1 MNGFRQVLSKGIP
14 WLLVL
19 LAFVLPL
26 STSLVSVITIVLLVC
41 WLLEGRFHEKLSEV
55 AANPLC
61 LAVFLYIGVLVLGL
75 AWSENVGEGVAV
87 IRKHWKIM
95 VFPVLLTAVRWD
107 WRRRTVGA
115 FIAGVSAVMILNLLD
130 RAQVFNMLGLETFSQ
145 TTLLANHIIYTPML
159 AFAAYLVVHTIL
171 WDKELGYKHRLLL
184 PLALLMSCTIFLTK
198 GRMGQLAFFVLLA
211 LLIWQYYHRNRW
223 RAVLFSLLS
232 FMLIFTTA
240 YTFSPQFQS
249 RIIDVHHEIETLSD
263 NPETSV
269 GLRLIW
275 WQNAWIVVQQS
286 PWFGVGTGDYTA
298 AYAAVHQART
308 PQISVHTGNPHNQ
321 YLYTAIRL
329 GALGVVSLLAMF
341 SVQLFWGNRSND
353 GWHRIR
359 TAFPLFFLTIMLTD
373 SYLVSHGS
381 GFLFSLFCAVLYKKT
396 PIDQGGLFDDGRA
409 ADRGGALSAP
419 FFRNRFEFRRS

>member
-1 MNGFRQVLSKGIP
+1 MNGFRQVLSRGIP

-26 STSLVSVITIVLLVC
+26 STSLVSVITVALLVC
-41 WLLEGRFHEKLSEV
+41 WSLEGRFQEKWNEV
-55 AANPLC
+55 SANPLC
-61 LAVFLYIGVLVLGL
+61 LAVFFYVGVLILGL
-75 AWSENVGEGVAV
+75 VWSENPGEGVAV

-95 VFPVLLTAVRWD
+95 AFPVLLTAVRWD
-107 WRRRTVGA
+107 WRSRTVGA
-115 FIAGVSAVMILNLLD
+115 FIAGVSVVMVLNLLD
-130 RAQVFNMLGLETFSQ
+130 RAQVFHALGLETFSQ
-145 TTLLANHIIYTPML
+145 TTLLTNHIIYTPML
-159 AFAAYLVVHTIL
+159 AFAAYLVAHTVL
-171 WDKELGYKHRLLL
+171 WNKELEYGRWWL
-184 PLALLMSCTIFLTK
+184 LALGFLMSCTVFLTI

-211 LLIWQYYHRNRW
+211 LLMWQYFHHNRW
-223 RAVLFSLLS
+223 RAVLLSLLA
-232 FMLIFTTA
+232 FFLIFTAA

-249 RIIDVHHEIETLSD
+249 RINDARYQIETLSD

-269 GLRLIW
+269 GLRLTW
-275 WQNAWIVVQQS
+275 WQNAWVVVRQS

-298 AYAAVHQART
+298 AYTVVHQERT
-308 PQISVHTGNPHNQ
+308 PHVSIHEGNPHNQ

-329 GALGVVSLLAMF
+329 GMLGVVSLLAMF
-341 SVQLFWGNRSND
+341 LVQLFWGNRSND

-396 PIDQGGLFDDGRA
+396 PVDQGC
-409 ADRGGALSAP
+409 
-419 FFRNRFEFRRS
+419 

>member
-1 MNGFRQVLSKGIP
+1 MNGFRQALSKGIP

-26 STSLVSVITIVLLVC
+26 STSLVSVIAIVLLVC
-41 WLLEGRFHEKLSEV
+41 WLLEGRFHEKWSEV
-55 AANPLC
+55 AANPFC

-87 IRKHWKIM
+87 VRKHWKIM

-107 WRRRTVGA
+107 WRRRTAGA
-115 FIAGVSAVMILNLLD
+115 FIAGVSVVMILNLLD
-130 RAQVFNMLGLETFSQ
+130 RAQVFNMLGLEAFSQ
-145 TTLLANHIIYTPML
+145 ATLLANHIIYTPML
-159 AFAAYLVVHTIL
+159 AFAAYLVAHTIL
-171 WDKELGYKHRLLL
+171 WDREFKYGRLRLAFLGV
-184 PLALLMSCTIFLTK
+184 LMTCTVFLTI
-198 GRMGQLAFFVLLA
+198 GRMGQVAFFVLLA
-211 LLIWQYYHRNRW
+211 LLIWQYFHRNRW
-223 RAVLFSLLS
+223 RAVLLSLVA
-232 FMLIFTTA
+232 FVLIFTSA

-249 RIIDVHHEIETLSD
+249 RINEVRYGLATLSE

-269 GLRLIW
+269 GLRLTW
-275 WQNAWIVVQQS
+275 WQNAWIVVRQS
-286 PWFGVGTGDYTA
+286 PWFGVGTGDFTT

-308 PQISVHTGNPHNQ
+308 PQISIHTGNPHNQ
-321 YLYTAIRL
+321 YLYTAVRL

-353 GWHRIR
+353 GWKRIR

-381 GFLFSLFCAVLYKKT
+381 GFLFSLFSAVLYKKT
-396 PIDQGGLFDDGRA
+396 PVDQRVGI
-409 ADRGGALSAP
+409 
-419 FFRNRFEFRRS
+419 